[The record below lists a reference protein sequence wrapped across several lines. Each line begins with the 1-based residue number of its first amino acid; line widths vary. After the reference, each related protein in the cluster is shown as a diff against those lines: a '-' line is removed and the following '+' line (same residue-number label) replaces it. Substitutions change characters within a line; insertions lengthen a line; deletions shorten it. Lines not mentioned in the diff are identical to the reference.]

1 MDQTFDLANKPLA
14 RALVTYAVRSAT
26 LVRPGSAET
35 SGTHLELLQ
44 TGVTATAAEI
54 TATAL
59 ALLGRGDTFSGGPLP
74 EDAPIII
81 GFSLLIMLGIAQ
93 AVGREGFSLDTN
105 ELSERLIARHLAKRL
120 SAAGD
125 SESAKK
131 DLIAVSRTA
140 TLIPGQIVET
150 AQGEV
155 EELFRRCYTALPGY
169 IEGNDEAR
177 RQLMPLFGT
186 ALLVLL
192 ESRIK
197 TND

>member
-1 MDQTFDLANKPLA
+1 MDQIFDLANKPLA
-14 RALVTYAVRSAT
+14 RALVTYAVRSANPA
-26 LVRPGSAET
+26 RPGSAET

-44 TGVTATAAEI
+44 AGMTGTAADI

-93 AVGREGFSLDTN
+93 AVNKEGLALDTN
-105 ELSERLIARHLAKRL
+105 ALSERLIAQHLASRRA
-120 SAAGD
+120 AAGD
-125 SESAKK
+125 DEAAKQ
-131 DLIAVSRTA
+131 DLLAVSQAA

-150 AQGEV
+150 ARGEV
-155 EELFRRCYTALPGY
+155 EELFRRCYTALPGF
-169 IEGNDEAR
+169 IQGSDEAR
-177 RQLMPLFGT
+177 RQLMPLFST
-186 ALLVLL
+186 ALLLLL
-192 ESRIK
+192 ESQIK